1 MHFALP
7 GSALVH
13 AAVLGMGLLMFAWPE
28 PDDAPAAQSVS
39 VEVISIASV
48 SANQTI
54 TIESDATETLVS
66 AGAEALPPTVPE
78 TIEAIERETLEPPV
92 EHESAEP
99 PPPEP
104 IKPTEAKPLEPTEI
118 EPVEATSATPVT
130 PEEPVEVTEAEPDR
144 MEVAL
149 LSAISPEPLEAEAV
163 APVIPTAAPAETA
176 TPIQP
181 VQQESLQPIEVTDLK
196 VAPVPH
202 TLSRPRPSE
211 PAQRP
216 RQQVAA
222 APPPRAT
229 PKPPVQQQAQ
239 PRPSAPAGNGG
250 QNQADTV
257 AAKPSAGQQGNS
269 GSGGD
274 AEVARYPTQVVSKL
288 RRALR
293 YPRGGGGTA
302 GEVHVQFTVSAG
314 GQPSGIRVVQSSG
327 NAAID
332 QAGIDTVTRAA
343 PFPPIPAGAN
353 RNSWAFT
360 VPLAFVRG

>member
-1 MHFALP
+1 MHYALP

-13 AAVLGMGLLMFAWPE
+13 VLALGAGLLMFAWPE

-48 SANQTI
+48 SANQTS

-66 AGAEALPPTVPE
+66 AGAEAPPPTVPE
-78 TIEAIERETLEPPV
+78 TIEAIEPETLQPPV
-92 EHESAEP
+92 ERESAEP
-99 PPPEP
+99 PLPEP
-104 IKPTEAKPLEPTEI
+104 VKPTEI
-118 EPVEATSATPVT
+118 GPVEATSATPVT
-130 PEEPVEVTEAEPDR
+130 PDEPVEVTEAEPDR
-144 MEVAL
+144 MELAI

-176 TPIQP
+176 TPVQP
-181 VQQESLQPIEVTDLK
+181 AQQESLQPTEVTDLK

-211 PAQRP
+211 PTQRP

-229 PKPPVQQQAQ
+229 PRPPVQQQEQ

-257 AAKPSAGQQGNS
+257 AAKPSAGPQGNS

-274 AEVARYPTQVVSKL
+274 ADVARYPSQVVSKL

-293 YPRGGGGTA
+293 YPRGGGGAA
-302 GEVHVQFTVSAG
+302 GEVHVQFTVSSG

-332 QAGIDTVTRAA
+332 QAGVDTVTRAA

>member
-1 MHFALP
+1 MHYALP

-13 AAVLGMGLLMFAWPE
+13 AAVLGAGLLIFAWPE

-48 SANQTI
+48 SANQTS
-54 TIESDATETLVS
+54 TIASDATETLVS
-66 AGAEALPPTVPE
+66 AGAEALPPTTPE
-78 TIEAIERETLEPPV
+78 TIEAIEPETLE
-92 EHESAEP
+92 
-99 PPPEP
+99 
-104 IKPTEAKPLEPTEI
+104 PTEAKPVAPTTAAQI
-118 EPVEATSATPVT
+118 TPNEPVEM
-130 PEEPVEVTEAEPDR
+130 D
-144 MEVAL
+144 VAV

-163 APVIPTAAPAETA
+163 API
-176 TPIQP
+176 
-181 VQQESLQPIEVTDLK
+181 
-196 VAPVPH
+196 PH

-211 PAQRP
+211 PTQRP

-229 PKPPVQQQAQ
+229 PKPVQQQAQ

-257 AAKPSAGQQGNS
+257 AAKTSAGQQGNA

-274 AEVARYPTQVVSKL
+274 AEVARYPSQVVSKL

-293 YPRGGGGTA
+293 YPRGGGGAA
-302 GEVHVQFTVSAG
+302 GEVHVQFTVSSG
-314 GQPSGIRVVQSSG
+314 GQPSGIRIVQSSG

-353 RNSWAFT
+353 RNNWAFT

>member
-1 MHFALP
+1 MHYALP

-13 AAVLGMGLLMFAWPE
+13 VLALGAGLLMFAWPE

-39 VEVISIASV
+39 VEVISIALV
-48 SANQTI
+48 SANQTS

-66 AGAEALPPTVPE
+66 SGAEALPPTTPE
-78 TIEAIERETLEPPV
+78 TIEAVKPTDAKPV
-92 EHESAEP
+92 EPA
-99 PPPEP
+99 
-104 IKPTEAKPLEPTEI
+104 EI
-118 EPVEATSATPVT
+118 EPVEPTSATPVT
-130 PEEPVEVTEAEPDR
+130 PDEPVEVSEAEPER
-144 MEVAL
+144 MEVAV
-149 LSAISPEPLEAEAV
+149 LSAISPEPLEAEAI
-163 APVIPTAAPAETA
+163 APVIPSAAPAETA
-176 TPIQP
+176 TPVQP
-181 VQQESLQPIEVTDLK
+181 VQQESLQPTEVTDLK

-211 PAQRP
+211 PTQRP

-269 GSGGD
+269 GLGGD
-274 AEVARYPTQVVSKL
+274 ADVARYPSQVVSKL

-293 YPRGGGGTA
+293 YPRGGGGAA
-302 GEVHVQFTVSAG
+302 GEVHVQFTVSSG

-332 QAGIDTVTRAA
+332 QAGVDTVTRAA

-360 VPLAFVRG
+360 VPLVFVRG